1 MKNKNLLLAVLTAM
15 TALWT
20 TGANAQTEYKYSF
33 EVDRIDYE
41 DYGWRVEET
50 NRMDTWRRDGAT
62 DFASPHDGNK
72 QMFIPWSEKHQ
83 HQDERL
89 VSPAI
94 KLENNAT
101 LTFWH
106 FISYD
111 YDAAKGSFYKVEI
124 STDNGETWNELWS
137 VTEGNHYESAITVDL
152 GAYSGRTV
160 NISWHA
166 YENTGKGL
174 FATWCIDDVTVS
186 NVSLCDVVLESCKDK
201 KTAVINVVRD
211 MLDIGSRQAKDLV
224 DSAPCILKKST
235 TMYYAKNFVNAINA
249 EGGQAKMAPS
259 GMYDPKFVSLFES
272 FEEDGMPEGWTT
284 VDVDNDG
291 RTWEIVTN
299 KETSWIIPFFGD
311 KVISSWSWNNAILD
325 PDNYLRSPLL
335 SDAAEL
341 NYWFAM
347 NSSYPDHYQ
356 VVVSTTGD
364 YIDDFTQVLI
374 DEKPEGL
381 VNIGSETQ
389 SIWYERTLPLPAGTK
404 YVAFRHCN
412 SKDNNYILIDNV
424 RIIKG
429 TATGIETVTT
439 ENKAVARKGIYN
451 INGIKMD
458 GEWESMPK
466 GVYVVDGKKKV
477 KN

>member
-1 MKNKNLLLAVLTAM
+1 
-15 TALWT
+15 
-20 TGANAQTEYKYSF
+20 
-33 EVDRIDYE
+33 
-41 DYGWRVEET
+41 
-50 NRMDTWRRDGAT
+50 
-62 DFASPHDGNK
+62 
-72 QMFIPWSEKHQ
+72 
-83 HQDERL
+83 
-89 VSPAI
+89 
-94 KLENNAT
+94 
-101 LTFWH
+101 
-106 FISYD
+106 
-111 YDAAKGSFYKVEI
+111 
-124 STDNGETWNELWS
+124 
-137 VTEGNHYESAITVDL
+137 
-152 GAYSGRTV
+152 
-160 NISWHA
+160 
-166 YENTGKGL
+166 
-174 FATWCIDDVTVS
+174 
-186 NVSLCDVVLESCKDK
+186 
-201 KTAVINVVRD
+201 
-211 MLDIGSRQAKDLV
+211 
-224 DSAPCILKKST
+224 
-235 TMYYAKNFVNAINA
+235 
-249 EGGQAKMAPS
+249 MAPS

-429 TATGIETVTT
+429 TDTGIETVTT